1 MYSRET
7 ERGGERLVRG
17 IEIYTKVYLYGLI
30 LFGSGYSG
38 CRIHYTRILS
48 GLLRS
53 PERIS
58 GYLPLVSVA
67 KAAKGSIS

>member
-30 LFGSGYSG
+30 LFG
-38 CRIHYTRILS
+38 TREWIQWM
-48 GLLRS
+48 
-53 PERIS
+53 
-58 GYLPLVSVA
+58 
-67 KAAKGSIS
+67 